1 MARGPLKALRYG
13 DEGVRDKTGIVV
25 QDKVGAAELL
35 GQAAGFSPSSVRN
48 AFEGKSAIVQQDRA
62 LMARRSAL
70 VEQFAMAAMA
80 GDEEG
85 KAAAREDIAKFNEK
99 NPNRRI
105 QAMQLAQSVHQREKR
120 IREAKEGVYLPSKRR
135 DALEAG
141 RFAVPD

>member
-1 MARGPLKALRYG
+1 MS
-13 DEGVRDKTGIVV
+13 KTGF
-25 QDKVGAAELL
+25 DH
-35 GQAAGFSPSSVRN
+35 
-48 AFEGKSAIVQQDRA
+48 D
-62 LMARRSAL
+62 AL

-135 DALEAG
+135 DAMEAG
-141 RFAVPD
+141 RFAVQD

>member
-1 MARGPLKALRYG
+1 M
-13 DEGVRDKTGIVV
+13 RDKTGIVV